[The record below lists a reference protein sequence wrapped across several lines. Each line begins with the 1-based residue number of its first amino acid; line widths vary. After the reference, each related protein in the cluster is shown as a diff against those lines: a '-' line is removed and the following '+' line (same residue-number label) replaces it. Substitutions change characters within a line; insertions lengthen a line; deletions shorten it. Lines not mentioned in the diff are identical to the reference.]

1 MQLVN
6 TKTKLKE
13 NNENCDK
20 KWKLNGKLISHVVL
34 LCELHK
40 NQAKVERL
48 STTKTRLNT
57 AHFFLGN
64 FAPFFF
70 IILHLFVAHLTLFFN
85 WFWQH

>member
-48 STTKTRLNT
+48 STTKTR
-57 AHFFLGN
+57 GGGGIVPR
-64 FAPFFF
+64 PFENMV
-70 IILHLFVAHLTLFFN
+70 ICTNVEIC
-85 WFWQH
+85 